1 MQIVNENSNW
11 NGRLNEA
18 YNMLESCIY
27 QIGDRYANYE
37 SLTEQYRE
45 GDSNFFYYYLDL
57 KSGKVVTNREELG
70 QENNINDV
78 AKSVRKMGKYVIIKS
93 KLSEFETN
101 IQEADAELWQS
112 QTVYLSN
119 ADKGEFVFMTGVDTK
134 YPVKDSYYK
143 NAHFYEKYS
152 PFVRGVSAGMILAF
166 LIFFASVVWLVVIA
180 GRTERDGELH
190 LYKFDRCKTEIGAAA
205 VIFAWFVPSL
215 LTVLFMGAAGII
227 SQETFAVG
235 NGILSYETFFGMI
248 GFGGLAVYTC
258 NMFLVGILSLARRI
272 KAGIAW
278 KNSFLYSVV
287 EFVKLLIRNARH
299 IAKII
304 VLYLAYAA
312 VHWVA
317 YLASGWPSAF
327 WSFVIFIVQ
336 TAGFVILVNWAVGRQ
351 KIKEGIEK
359 ISEGELDYKIDLE
372 DIHGEQRKIAE
383 QVNSIGS
390 GLDAAVEKNMK
401 SERLKTD
408 LITNVSHDIK
418 TPLTSI
424 IGYADALRSRRL
436 DEEKQF
442 MSANYIYTE
451 GKRLEAM
458 SFRLLDIMV
467 TRRGEVEFTMVS
479 AESLFLYLYDM
490 YVINKSMKIY
500 FNYDDGMVRAEANLI
515 KSVLM
520 NLLDNAF
527 KASEA
532 DGLIEVYGHLMKDG
546 YCFEVK
552 DHGVGI
558 PKEELH
564 KITKAFYM
572 VDKSRSRSRNGAG
585 LGLALCAEILELHK
599 SRLNIRSE
607 LGKGTTMSFTLPLW
621 KEDQL

>member
-1 MQIVNENSNW
+1 M
-11 NGRLNEA
+11 A
-18 YNMLESCIY
+18 
-27 QIGDRYANYE
+27 A
-37 SLTEQYRE
+37 
-45 GDSNFFYYYLDL
+45 FAH
-57 KSGKVVTNREELG
+57 EL
-70 QENNINDV
+70 
-78 AKSVRKMGKYVIIKS
+78 
-93 KLSEFETN
+93 
-101 IQEADAELWQS
+101 
-112 QTVYLSN
+112 
-119 ADKGEFVFMTGVDTK
+119 
-134 YPVKDSYYK
+134 
-143 NAHFYEKYS
+143 
-152 PFVRGVSAGMILAF
+152 
-166 LIFFASVVWLVVIA
+166 
-180 GRTERDGELH
+180 
-190 LYKFDRCKTEIGAAA
+190 
-205 VIFAWFVPSL
+205 
-215 LTVLFMGAAGII
+215 
-227 SQETFAVG
+227 
-235 NGILSYETFFGMI
+235 
-248 GFGGLAVYTC
+248 
-258 NMFLVGILSLARRI
+258 
-272 KAGIAW
+272 
-278 KNSFLYSVV
+278 
-287 EFVKLLIRNARH
+287 
-299 IAKII
+299 
-304 VLYLAYAA
+304 
-312 VHWVA
+312 
-317 YLASGWPSAF
+317 
-327 WSFVIFIVQ
+327 
-336 TAGFVILVNWAVGRQ
+336 
-351 KIKEGIEK
+351 
-359 ISEGELDYKIDLE
+359 
-372 DIHGEQRKIAE
+372 
-383 QVNSIGS
+383 
-390 GLDAAVEKNMK
+390 
-401 SERLKTD
+401 
-408 LITNVSHDIK
+408 K

-546 YCFEVK
+546 YRFEVK

>member
-1 MQIVNENSNW
+1 MKFSFKLLLWTMIVMALGFGFSGYYFVNYVFQTSMDREVNQAMDESSILRFAFETAALNVPAKYDVLQDTRTYRVIEQDGAYYIQTGTAV
-11 NGRLNEA
+11 NALDRVLYLETMKDVSEVFRDRSLGFSVYRRVTVAMLLCGTAVMYLIASFLTRPIRLLTRA
-18 YNMLESCIY
+18 TKRMAS
-27 QIGDRYANYE
+27 GDYHHRA
-37 SLTEQYRE
+37 R
-45 GDSNFFYYYLDL
+45 
-57 KSGKVVTNREELG
+57 KVSSDELG
-70 QENNINDV
+70 QLTTDFNQMANALEDNIN
-78 AKSVRKMGKYVIIKS
+78 
-93 KLSEFETN
+93 
-101 IQEADAELWQS
+101 Q
-112 QTVYLSN
+112 
-119 ADKGEFVFMTGVDTK
+119 
-134 YPVKDSYYK
+134 
-143 NAHFYEKYS
+143 
-152 PFVRGVSAGMILAF
+152 
-166 LIFFASVVWLVVIA
+166 
-180 GRTERDGELH
+180 
-190 LYKFDRCKTEIGAAA
+190 
-205 VIFAWFVPSL
+205 
-215 LTVLFMGAAGII
+215 
-227 SQETFAVG
+227 
-235 NGILSYETFFGMI
+235 
-248 GFGGLAVYTC
+248 
-258 NMFLVGILSLARRI
+258 
-272 KAGIAW
+272 
-278 KNSFLYSVV
+278 
-287 EFVKLLIRNARH
+287 
-299 IAKII
+299 
-304 VLYLAYAA
+304 
-312 VHWVA
+312 
-317 YLASGWPSAF
+317 
-327 WSFVIFIVQ
+327 
-336 TAGFVILVNWAVGRQ
+336 
-351 KIKEGIEK
+351 
-359 ISEGELDYKIDLE
+359 LE
-372 DIHGEQRKIAE
+372 DEIQAREDF
-383 QVNSIGS
+383 V
-390 GLDAAVEKNMK
+390 AAFAHE
-401 SERLKTD
+401 L
-408 LITNVSHDIK
+408 K

-467 TRRGEVEFTMVS
+467 TRRGEAEFTMVS